1 VCSIGDYNGIVT
13 FLPGET
19 AVVLKIAPG
28 STMKVLSGS
37 KAVFSG
43 LITIEGLRDLSR
55 TFAELKAA
63 DEVDLDFG
71 QCRGFDGVVAARIWN
86 EIRSLEKRGVKVRV
100 DGLSP
105 EYLKLL
111 TDYTNLDSRELQEA
125 KDDWLPRQFSDI
137 GEKVAQ
143 GIESAGGLVKFSVN
157 STFSILDALI
167 RPHKIRWTL
176 VAYYMEQAGVM
187 AIPIIVA
194 LQILLGFILG
204 YQAGIQMGTLGA
216 AQFMPRILA
225 YSIFWEIGPMLTA
238 VLVAG
243 RSGSAFAAEIG
254 TMKVRQEV
262 DALEVM
268 GFNLCGYI
276 VAPKVLALYA
286 VMPFLVLLSNF
297 SGLFGALLAGEMFL
311 DIPARVF
318 VQEVRSALIPLDVY
332 WGMIKALFYAG
343 IIAITGCFMG
353 IRVRGGAAAVGR
365 ATTSAVVSGIFQVI
379 LADALLSL
387 VLAEIRPP
395 VI

>member
-1 VCSIGDYNGIVT
+1 MSKTVNDCRITV
-13 FLPGET
+13 
-19 AVVLKIAPG
+19 K
-28 STMKVLSGS
+28 SGS
-37 KAVFSG
+37 EASFCGV
-43 LITIEGLRDLSR
+43 ITPEHLREVGAAFASLTGPSVLLDLSR
-55 TFAELKAA
+55 
-63 DEVDLDFG
+63 
-71 QCRGFDGVVAARIWN
+71 CSGFDSVVAARLWSG
-86 EIRSLEKRGVKVRV
+86 IRDLENRGTRVRV
-100 DGLSP
+100 DGLAP
-105 EYLKLL
+105 ALVKLL
-111 TDYTNLDSRELQEA
+111 ADYTALDRRDLPE
-125 KDDWLPRQFSDI
+125 PRQGWLVRHFSDI
-137 GEKVAQ
+137 GEKVAA
-143 GIESAGGLVKFSVN
+143 GIESARGLLNFAAN
-157 STFSILDALI
+157 SAFSIVEAVLK
-167 RPHKIRWTL
+167 PHRIRWGL

-187 AIPIIVA
+187 AIPIIVT

-216 AQFMPRILA
+216 AKYMPRILA

-297 SGLFGALLAGEMFL
+297 SGLFGALLAGEIFL

-318 VQEVRSALIPLDVY
+318 VEEIKLSLIPLDVY
-332 WGMIKALFYAG
+332 WGMIKSLAYSG
-343 IIAITGCFMG
+343 IIAVTGCYMG

>member
-1 VCSIGDYNGIVT
+1 MKTVHDSQIIV
-13 FLPGET
+13 
-19 AVVLKIAPG
+19 KRG
-28 STMKVLSGS
+28 SE
-37 KAVFSG
+37 AVFSG
-43 LITIEGLRDLSR
+43 VITPRHLRELSR
-55 TFAELKAA
+55 AFNALDTRG
-63 DEVDLDFG
+63 EVVLDFTNCG
-71 QCRGFDGVVAARIWN
+71 GFDGVVAARIWSG
-86 EIRSLEKRGVKVRV
+86 IRALEDSGAKVRV
-100 DGLSP
+100 NGLDP
-105 EYLKLL
+105 NLIQLL
-111 TDYTNLDSRELQEA
+111 SDYTALNQRDLPEQ
-125 KDDWLPRQFSDI
+125 KQGWLFRHFSDI
-137 GEKVAQ
+137 GERVAE
-143 GIESAGGLVKFSVN
+143 GIESARGLVSFSVN
-157 STFSILDALI
+157 STFSIIEALI
-167 RPHKIRWTL
+167 KPHRIRWTL

-187 AIPIIVA
+187 AIPIIVT

-216 AQFMPRILA
+216 AQYMPRILA

-286 VMPFLVLLSNF
+286 VMPFLILLSNF
-297 SGLFGALLAGEMFL
+297 SGLFGALLAGEIFL
-311 DIPARVF
+311 EIPARVF
-318 VQEVRSALIPLDVY
+318 VEEIRYSLIPLDVY
-332 WGMIKALFYAG
+332 WGMIKGFFYSG

-395 VI
+395 II

>member
-1 VCSIGDYNGIVT
+1 MTG
-13 FLPGET
+13 
-19 AVVLKIAPG
+19 G
-28 STMKVLSGS
+28 SA
-37 KAVFSG
+37 AVFTG
-43 LITIEGLRDLSR
+43 VITTGHIRRIGEVFASLDPR
-55 TFAELKAA
+55 TPVHLEFS
-63 DEVDLDFG
+63 D
-71 QCRGFDGVVAARIWN
+71 CTGFDGVVAARIWN
-86 EIRSLEKRGVKVRV
+86 GIRGLEARGASVKVSGLKPELARLLSDYSSLELRRSSETTAGWAYRH
-100 DGLSP
+100 
-105 EYLKLL
+105 
-111 TDYTNLDSRELQEA
+111 
-125 KDDWLPRQFSDI
+125 FSDI
-137 GEKVAQ
+137 GEKVAA
-143 GIESAGGLVKFSVN
+143 GLDSAWGLIQFAADS
-157 STFSILDALI
+157 SFSIVQALLHPA
-167 RPHKIRWTL
+167 RIRWTL

-187 AIPIIVA
+187 AIPIIVT

-216 AQFMPRILA
+216 ARYMPRLLA
-225 YSIFWEIGPMLTA
+225 YSVFWEIGPMLTA

-268 GFNLCGYI
+268 GFNLYGYL

-297 SGLFGALLAGEMFL
+297 SGLFGALLAGEIFL
-311 DIPARVF
+311 DIPAKVF
-318 VQEVRSALIPLDVY
+318 VQEIRLALIPLDVY
-332 WGMIKALFYAG
+332 WGMVKSLFYSG
-343 IIAITGCFMG
+343 IIAVTGCFMG
-353 IRVRGGAAAVGR
+353 IRVHGGAAAVGR

>member
-1 VCSIGDYNGIVT
+1 MKKIPESQIIVNNGSEAVFNGVITPAHLRDVSRAFDSIDT
-13 FLPGET
+13 RGE
-19 AVVLKIAPG
+19 VVL
-28 STMKVLSGS
+28 
-37 KAVFSG
+37 
-43 LITIEGLRDLSR
+43 
-55 TFAELKAA
+55 
-63 DEVDLDFG
+63 DFTD
-71 QCRGFDGVVAARIWN
+71 CTGFDSVVAARIWSG
-86 EIRSLEKRGVKVRV
+86 IRSLEGSGAKVRMN
-100 DGLSP
+100 GLAP
-105 EYLKLL
+105 GLMKLL
-111 TDYTNLDSRELQEA
+111 SDYTALDKLDLPEVKQG
-125 KDDWLPRQFSDI
+125 WLFRQFSDI
-137 GEKVAQ
+137 GEKVAE
-143 GIESAGGLVKFSVN
+143 GIESAKGLVNFSVN
-157 STFSILDALI
+157 SAFSITDALLK
-167 RPHKIRWTL
+167 PHRIRWTL

-187 AIPIIVA
+187 AIPIIVT

-216 AQFMPRILA
+216 AKYMPRILA

-268 GFNLCGYI
+268 GFNLCGYM

-286 VMPFLVLLSNF
+286 VMPFLVLLANF
-297 SGLFGALLAGEMFL
+297 SGLFGALLAGKVFL

-318 VQEVRSALIPLDVY
+318 VEEIRTSLIPLDVY
-332 WGMIKALFYAG
+332 WGMLKSLFFSG

-379 LADALLSL
+379 LVDALLSL

-395 VI
+395 II

>member
-1 VCSIGDYNGIVT
+1 MSSCRRGNMRGALNTVPDSQIIVNSRS
-13 FLPGET
+13 E
-19 AVVLKIAPG
+19 
-28 STMKVLSGS
+28 
-37 KAVFSG
+37 AVFKG
-43 LITIEGLRDLSR
+43 VITASHLRDVNRALDSLEKR
-55 TFAELKAA
+55 G
-63 DEVDLDFG
+63 EVTLDFSN
-71 QCRGFDGVVAARIWN
+71 CSSFDGVVAARIWSG
-86 EIRSLEKRGVKVRV
+86 IRLLEASGAKVRV
-100 DGLSP
+100 NGLAP
-105 EYLKLL
+105 NLMKLL
-111 TDYTNLDSRELQEA
+111 SDYTALDKRDLPEDKQG
-125 KDDWLPRQFSDI
+125 WLFRHFSDI
-137 GEKVAQ
+137 GEKVAT
-143 GIESAGGLVKFSVN
+143 GIESARGLVNFSVN
-157 STFSILDALI
+157 STFSIVDALLKPK
-167 RPHKIRWTL
+167 RIRWTL

-194 LQILLGFILG
+194 LQTLLGFILG

-216 AQFMPRILA
+216 AKYMPKIIA
-225 YSIFWEIGPMLTA
+225 YSVFWEIGPMLTA

-268 GFNLCGYI
+268 GFNLCGYM

-297 SGLFGALLAGEMFL
+297 SGLFGALLAGEIFL

-318 VQEVRSALIPLDVY
+318 VEEIRTSLIPLDVY
-332 WGMIKALFYAG
+332 WGMIKSLFYSG
-343 IIAITGCFMG
+343 IIAITGCYMG

-395 VI
+395 II

>member
-1 VCSIGDYNGIVT
+1 LKTVQNSQIIV
-13 FLPGET
+13 
-19 AVVLKIAPG
+19 
-28 STMKVLSGS
+28 SSGS
-37 KAVFSG
+37 EAVFSG
-43 LITIEGLRDLSR
+43 VITPADLRDVSR
-55 TFAELKAA
+55 AFDSLAPRG
-63 DEVDLDFG
+63 EVVLDFTN
-71 QCRGFDGVVAARIWN
+71 CSGFDGVVAARIWSG
-86 EIRSLEKRGVKVRV
+86 IRSLEGAGSKVKVN
-100 DGLSP
+100 GLAP
-105 EYLKLL
+105 DLMKLL
-111 TDYTNLDSRELQEA
+111 SDYTALDRRDLPEA
-125 KDDWLPRQFSDI
+125 RQGWLFRHFSDI
-137 GEKVAQ
+137 GEKVAT
-143 GIESAGGLVKFSVN
+143 GIESARGLVNFSVN
-157 STFSILDALI
+157 SAFSITDALLK
-167 RPHKIRWTL
+167 PHRIRWTL

-187 AIPIIVA
+187 AIPIIVT

-216 AQFMPRILA
+216 AKYMPRILA

-268 GFNLCGYI
+268 GFNICGYI

-297 SGLFGALLAGEMFL
+297 SGLFGALLAGEIFL

-318 VQEVRSALIPLDVY
+318 VEEIRTSLIPLDVY
-332 WGMIKALFYAG
+332 WGMIKSLFYSG

>member
-1 VCSIGDYNGIVT
+1 MRGALKKVQISQIIVNRGSEAVFNGVITASHLRDVSRALDSLDT
-13 FLPGET
+13 RGE
-19 AVVLKIAPG
+19 VVL
-28 STMKVLSGS
+28 
-37 KAVFSG
+37 
-43 LITIEGLRDLSR
+43 
-55 TFAELKAA
+55 
-63 DEVDLDFG
+63 DFTG
-71 QCRGFDGVVAARIWN
+71 CSGFDGVVAARIWSG
-86 EIRSLEKRGVKVRV
+86 IRLLEGSGAKVRV
-100 DGLSP
+100 NGLAP
-105 EYLKLL
+105 NLMKLL
-111 TDYTNLDSRELQEA
+111 SDYTALDKRDLPEDKQG
-125 KDDWLPRQFSDI
+125 WLFRHFSDI
-137 GEKVAQ
+137 GEKVAA
-143 GIESAGGLVKFSVN
+143 GIESARGLVNFSVN
-157 STFSILDALI
+157 STFSIIDALLKPK
-167 RPHKIRWTL
+167 RIRWTL

-194 LQILLGFILG
+194 LQTLLGFILG

-216 AQFMPRILA
+216 AKYMPKIIA
-225 YSIFWEIGPMLTA
+225 YSVLWEIGPMLTA

-297 SGLFGALLAGEMFL
+297 SGLFGALLAGEIFL

-318 VQEVRSALIPLDVY
+318 VEEIRTSLIPLDVY
-332 WGMIKALFYAG
+332 WGMIKSLFYSG

-387 VLAEIRPP
+387 VLAELRPP
-395 VI
+395 II

>member
-1 VCSIGDYNGIVT
+1 MITTGHLKEAARVCSGLDASAGT
-13 FLPGET
+13 
-19 AVVLKIAPG
+19 VV
-28 STMKVLSGS
+28 
-37 KAVFSG
+37 FDF
-43 LITIEGLRDLSR
+43 RDC
-55 TFAELKAA
+55 
-63 DEVDLDFG
+63 G
-71 QCRGFDGVVAARIWN
+71 GFDGVVAARIWN
-86 EIRSLEKRGVKVRV
+86 CIRTLEGRGVTVRV
-100 DGLSP
+100 DGLAP
-105 EYLKLL
+105 ALAALL
-111 TDYTNLDSRELQEA
+111 ADYTALDRRGIPETKQG
-125 KDDWLPRQFSDI
+125 WIYRHFSDI
-137 GEKVAQ
+137 GDKV
-143 GIESAGGLVKFSVN
+143 SAGIDSARGLVNFSVN
-157 STFSILDALI
+157 SSFSIIEAVI
-167 RPHKIRWTL
+167 KPHRIRWGL

-187 AIPIIVA
+187 AIPIIVT
-194 LQILLGFILG
+194 LQVLLGFILG

-216 AQFMPRILA
+216 AKYMPRILA

-297 SGLFGALLAGEMFL
+297 SGLFGALLAGEIFL

-318 VQEVRSALIPLDVY
+318 VEEIRGALIPLDVY
-332 WGMIKALFYAG
+332 WGMIKSIFYSG

-387 VLAEIRPP
+387 VLAELRPP
-395 VI
+395 II

>member
-1 VCSIGDYNGIVT
+1 MGT
-13 FLPGET
+13 
-19 AVVLKIAPG
+19 APG
-28 STMKVLSGS
+28 TPIATTDGSRILFRGLLSSGDLGEIRRS
-37 KAVFSG
+37 LSSLDAFREITLDFSG
-43 LITIEGLRDLSR
+43 
-55 TFAELKAA
+55 
-63 DEVDLDFG
+63 
-71 QCRGFDGVVAARIWN
+71 CHGFDSVVAARFWN
-86 EIRSLEKRGVKVRV
+86 EIRLREKRGVTVNLS
-100 DGLSP
+100 GLSP
-105 EYLKLL
+105 EQVKLFS
-111 TDYTNLDSRELQEA
+111 DYTALDSRSIPEEGEP
-125 KDDWLPRQFSDI
+125 WLPRQFSDI
-137 GEKVAQ
+137 GERVAA
-143 GIESAGGLVKFSVN
+143 GVESTRGLVNFSVN
-157 STFSILDALI
+157 STFSIIGALI
-167 RPHKIRWTL
+167 KPHRIRWGL
-176 VAYYMEQAGVM
+176 VAYYMEQTGVM
-187 AIPIIVA
+187 AIPIIA
-194 LQILLGFILG
+194 TLQILLGFILG
-204 YQAGIQMGTLGA
+204 YQAGIQMGGLGA
-216 AQFMPRILA
+216 AQYMPRLLA
-225 YSIFWEIGPMLTA
+225 YSICWEIGPMLTA

-268 GFNLCGYI
+268 GFNICGYI

-297 SGLFGALLAGEMFL
+297 SGLFGALLAGEFFL

-318 VQEVRSALIPLDVY
+318 VAEVRDSLIPLDVY
-332 WGMIKALFYAG
+332 WGMLKSLFYSG

>member
-1 VCSIGDYNGIVT
+1 MSPCLTGKARGALKKVQISQIIVNRGSEAVFNGVITASHLRDVSRA
-13 FLPGET
+13 LDSLDPRGE
-19 AVVLKIAPG
+19 VVL
-28 STMKVLSGS
+28 
-37 KAVFSG
+37 
-43 LITIEGLRDLSR
+43 
-55 TFAELKAA
+55 
-63 DEVDLDFG
+63 DFTS
-71 QCRGFDGVVAARIWN
+71 CSGFDGVVAARIWSG
-86 EIRSLEKRGVKVRV
+86 IRLLEGSGAKVRV
-100 DGLSP
+100 NGLAP
-105 EYLKLL
+105 DLMKLL
-111 TDYTNLDSRELQEA
+111 SDYTALDKRELPEEKQG
-125 KDDWLPRQFSDI
+125 WLFRHFSDI
-137 GEKVAQ
+137 GEKVAT
-143 GIESAGGLVKFSVN
+143 GLDSARGLVNFSVN
-157 STFSILDALI
+157 SAFSITDALLK
-167 RPHKIRWTL
+167 PHKIRWTL

-187 AIPIIVA
+187 AIPIIVT

-216 AQFMPRILA
+216 AKYMPRILA

-297 SGLFGALLAGEMFL
+297 SGLFGALLAGEIFL

-318 VQEVRSALIPLDVY
+318 VEEIRTSLIPLDVY
-332 WGMIKALFYAG
+332 WGMIKSLFYSG

-395 VI
+395 II

>member
-1 VCSIGDYNGIVT
+1 MRTVQASPVTVNG
-13 FLPGET
+13 
-19 AVVLKIAPG
+19 G
-28 STMKVLSGS
+28 SE
-37 KAVFSG
+37 AVFSG
-43 LITIEGLRDLSR
+43 VITPGQLREVSR
-55 TFAELKAA
+55 AFDSL
-63 DEVDLDFG
+63 DRNGEVVLDFTG
-71 QCRGFDGVVAARIWN
+71 CSGFDGVVAARIWSG
-86 EIRSLEKRGVKVRV
+86 ILSLEESGARVKVT
-100 DGLSP
+100 GLAP
-105 EYLKLL
+105 DLLKLL
-111 TDYTNLDSRELQEA
+111 SDYTALDRRELPETTQG
-125 KDDWLPRQFSDI
+125 WLFRHFSDI
-137 GEKVAQ
+137 GEKVAA
-143 GIESAGGLVKFSVN
+143 GLESARGLVNFSVN
-157 STFSILDALI
+157 SAFSITDALL

-187 AIPIIVA
+187 AIPIIVT

-216 AQFMPRILA
+216 AKYMPRILA

-297 SGLFGALLAGEMFL
+297 SGLFGALLAGEIFL

-318 VQEVRSALIPLDVY
+318 VEEIRMSLIPLDVY
-332 WGMIKALFYAG
+332 WGMIKSLFYSG